1 MNIKWYRPAKNG
13 THTFSLPQK
22 FSLADSSTIV
32 EIRPFDREY
41 IGRFKY
47 DLYDFTKEE
56 DKTRIFFISE
66 YAKRK
71 FFLDC
76 NVKKDKNGTHS
87 KIHIGKSKKYEYRI
101 YNNEE
106 DVLSDVLTMFLR
118 NPRMIGP
125 FQYNYELNKSI
136 YAIKAKNPYEY
147 IQILHKIILNKVIYS
162 LNKPTEED
170 LKRNATETEQQYILE
185 FSKKE
190 HSIFEYERIIYNVSL
205 SQFRSRPVC
214 AIVAVTNYIR
224 ELFKHWWHA
233 FIIFKNIVDDYHL
246 YISELFNLADM
257 KMIISN
263 NYTIQELPHFF
274 FLVKEIPIDD
284 KYEDYIHCQFIPSKR
299 EINISIDFHGQNFD
313 SIEVA
318 NHVRNQV
325 ILALFAH
332 KADLKM
338 KYSELEAKTFC
349 EYINTDSKRNEKNN
363 CKIRANALYLWDRI
377 HIYEKNASIRENF
390 QHICKEINEDMSDS
404 TIRKYHR
411 YVLATCESIENRT
424 LFPMS

>member
-1 MNIKWYRPAKNG
+1 
-13 THTFSLPQK
+13 
-22 FSLADSSTIV
+22 
-32 EIRPFDREY
+32 
-41 IGRFKY
+41 
-47 DLYDFTKEE
+47 
-56 DKTRIFFISE
+56 
-66 YAKRK
+66 
-71 FFLDC
+71 
-76 NVKKDKNGTHS
+76 
-87 KIHIGKSKKYEYRI
+87 
-101 YNNEE
+101 
-106 DVLSDVLTMFLR
+106 MFLR
-118 NPRMIGP
+118 NPGMIGA
-125 FQYNYELNKSI
+125 FRYNYELDKSI

-147 IQILHKIILNKVIYS
+147 IQILHKIILDKVICS
-162 LNKPTEED
+162 LSKPTEED
-170 LKRNATETEQQYILE
+170 LKRNATETEQEYILE
-185 FSKKE
+185 FSKEE
-190 HSIFEYERIIYNVSL
+190 HSIFEYERIIYNASL
-205 SQFRSRPVC
+205 SQFPSRSSC
-214 AIVAVTNYIR
+214 TIAAVTNYIMR
-224 ELFKHWWHA
+224 LLGYRHA

-246 YISELFNLADM
+246 YISELFNLTDM
-257 KMIISN
+257 KMIISS

-325 ILALFAH
+325 ILTLFAH

-363 CKIRANALYLWDRI
+363 CKTRANALYLWDRI

-390 QHICKEINEDMSDS
+390 QHIHKEINEDMSDS

-411 YVLATCESIENRT
+411 YVSATCESIENRT
-424 LFPMS
+424 LRPMS

>member
-1 MNIKWYRPAKNG
+1 MNIKYCRPAKDG
-13 THTFSLPQK
+13 THTFSQYRD
-22 FSLADSSTIV
+22 FSLVDQSIIV
-32 EIRPFDREY
+32 EMRPFGSEY
-41 IGRFKY
+41 INSFKY

-76 NVKKDKNGTHS
+76 NVKKDNNGTYS
-87 KIHIGKSKKYEYRI
+87 KICIGKSKKYEYKI
-101 YNNEE
+101 YDNEE
-106 DVLSDVLTMFLR
+106 DVLSDVLKMFLR
-118 NPRMIGP
+118 NPGMIGA
-125 FQYNYELNKSI
+125 FRYNYELDKSI

-147 IQILHKIILNKVIYS
+147 IQILHKIILDKVICS
-162 LNKPTEED
+162 LSKPTEED
-170 LKRNATETEQQYILE
+170 LKRNATETEQEYILE
-185 FSKKE
+185 FSKEE
-190 HSIFEYERIIYNVSL
+190 HSIFEYERIIYNASL
-205 SQFRSRPVC
+205 SQFPSRSSC
-214 AIVAVTNYIR
+214 TIAAVTNYIMR
-224 ELFKHWWHA
+224 LLGYSHA

-246 YISELFNLADM
+246 YISELFNLTDM
-257 KMIISN
+257 KMIISS
-263 NYTIQELPHFF
+263 NYAIQELPHFF

-363 CKIRANALYLWDRI
+363 CKTRSNALYLWDRI

-390 QHICKEINEDMSDS
+390 QHIHKEINEDMSDS

-411 YVLATCESIENRT
+411 YVSATCESIENRT
-424 LFPMS
+424 LRPMS

>member
-1 MNIKWYRPAKNG
+1 MPIKWYRSAKDG
-13 THTFSLPQK
+13 THTFSPYKK
-22 FSLADSSTIV
+22 FSIVDSSTMV
-32 EIRPFDREY
+32 EMHPFDTEY
-41 IGRFKY
+41 INSFKY

-76 NVKKDKNGTHS
+76 NVKKDRNGTYS
-87 KIHIGKSKKYEYRI
+87 KVYIGRSKKYEYKI
-101 YNNEE
+101 YDNEE
-106 DVLSDVLTMFLR
+106 DVLSDVLKMFLR
-118 NPRMIGP
+118 NPGMIGA
-125 FQYNYELNKSI
+125 FQYNYDLDKSI
-136 YAIKAKNPYEY
+136 YAIKAKTPYEY
-147 IQILHKIILNKVIYS
+147 IQILYKTILDQVIYS
-162 LNKPTEED
+162 LTKLNEED
-170 LKRNATETEQQYILE
+170 LKRHATETERQYIFE

-190 HSIFEYERIIYNVSL
+190 HSIFEYERIMYNASL
-205 SQFRSRPVC
+205 SQFPSRPSC
-214 AIVAVTNYIR
+214 TIAAVTNYI
-224 ELFKHWWHA
+224 LKLLGHSHA

-257 KMIISN
+257 KMIISS
-263 NYTIQELPHFF
+263 NYTIQELPLFF

-363 CKIRANALYLWDRI
+363 CKIRTNALYLWDRI
-377 HIYEKNASIRENF
+377 HIYEKNASIRENI
-390 QHICKEINEDMSDS
+390 QHIHKEINEDMSDS

-411 YVLATCESIENRT
+411 YVLATSESIENRT
-424 LFPMS
+424 LLPMS